1 MNKNWGIFLVLSFL
15 WQSCAHHDATQK
27 ESKINV
33 DYLLAATLWVQT
45 SAEYRAL
52 SYQAF
57 NVAKEQLQKKLSVKK
72 NKRPLAVVLDVDETV
87 LDNSEYQASNILL
100 NRNYNSENW
109 KVWTDLARAKAIPGA
124 LDFLNFASKKGVEIF
139 YVTNRKDSEL
149 DSTYKNLKAVN
160 FPVKKENIYVRGKS
174 SGKED
179 RRILVAARYQIALLV
194 GDNMADF
201 SSLYEKK
208 NVTDRAL
215 VSDQLQ
221 AEFGTNMIVL
231 PNPMYGDW
239 EASLYNND
247 FSKSEDEKSQI
258 RKAALRPMPL

>member
-1 MNKNWGIFLVLSFL
+1 MKKNLGLFLVLSFL
-15 WQSCAHHDATQK
+15 WQSCAHQTVSQK
-27 ESKINV
+27 ESKLNA
-33 DYLLAATLWVQT
+33 DYLIAATLWVQN

-57 NVAKEQLQKKLSVKK
+57 NVAKDQLQKKLLSKK
-72 NKRPLAVVLDVDETV
+72 NKRPLAIVLDVDETV
-87 LDNSEYQASNILL
+87 LDNSEYQATNILQ

-109 KVWTDLARAKAIPGA
+109 KAWTDLARAKAIPGA
-124 LDFLNFASKKGVEIF
+124 LQFLNFAAQKGVEIF
-139 YVTNRKDSEL
+139 YVTNRKDNEL
-149 DSTYKNLKAVN
+149 ESTYKNLKDVN
-160 FPVKKENIYVRGKS
+160 FPVKKENIYVRSKS

-179 RRILVAARYQIALLV
+179 RRLLVSARYQIALLL

-208 NVTDRAL
+208 NTTDRAL

-221 AEFGTNMIVL
+221 AEFGSTMIVL

-239 EASLYNND
+239 EAALYNND
-247 FSKSEDEKSQI
+247 FSKSEEEKSQI
-258 RKAALRPMPL
+258 RKGSLRSIP